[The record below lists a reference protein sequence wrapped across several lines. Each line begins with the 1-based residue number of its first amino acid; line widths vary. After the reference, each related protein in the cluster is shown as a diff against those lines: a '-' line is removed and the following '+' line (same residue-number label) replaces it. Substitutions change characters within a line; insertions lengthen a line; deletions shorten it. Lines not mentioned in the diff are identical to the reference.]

1 MLCPRGFLLI
11 RNMRTG
17 DLAPFFIKVREEDII
32 WSDGTGPIFASEV
45 PGIGLKNTVSRSSS
59 SGSDIIDTT
68 VTDDG
73 WVFETHSFGNRI
85 YADGRLTVAD
95 FSYISTKKEVVVI
108 NLPFSVNYKTSSLIV
123 SKITGTESGASD
135 ASASEWKPYDLIE
148 ESFIEAR
155 FINANENELSSQI
168 EIALINPNADFV
180 AEALNNMNMDVC
192 IHISGFTV

>member
-32 WSDGTGPIFASEV
+32 WSDGSPIFASEV
-45 PGIGLKNTVSRSSS
+45 AGIGLKNIVSRSSS
-59 SGSDIIDTT
+59 SGSDMINTT

-85 YADGRLTVAD
+85 YADARITVAD
-95 FSYISTKKEVVVI
+95 FNYISTKKEVIVI

-192 IHISGFTV
+192 IHIAGFTV

>member
-1 MLCPRGFLLI
+1 MLDIISIATLLFLLI
-11 RNMRTG
+11 STILNIV
-17 DLAPFFIKVREEDII
+17 LDILFMPYSNSLEFNNCVNFMKTAI
-32 WSDGTGPIFASEV
+32 ME
-45 PGIGLKNTVSRSSS
+45 
-59 SGSDIIDTT
+59 SDIINTT

-95 FSYISTKKEVVVI
+95 FNYISTKKEVVVI

-123 SKITGTESGASD
+123 SKITGTESGDSD
-135 ASASEWKPYDLIE
+135 ASASEWNPYDLIE

-155 FINANENELSSQI
+155 FINANENMLSSQI

-192 IHISGFTV
+192 IHIAGFTV

>member
-45 PGIGLKNTVSRSSS
+45 AGIGLKNIVSRSSS
-59 SGSDIIDTT
+59 SGSDMIDTT

-85 YADGRLTVAD
+85 YADARITVAD
-95 FSYISTKKEVVVI
+95 FNYISTKKEVVVV

-123 SKITGTESGASD
+123 SKITGTESGDSD
-135 ASASEWKPYDLIE
+135 ASASEWNPYDLIE

-168 EIALINPNADFV
+168 EIALINSNADFV

-192 IHISGFTV
+192 IHIAGFTV

>member
-45 PGIGLKNTVSRSSS
+45 AGIGLKNIVSRSSS
-59 SGSDIIDTT
+59 SGSDMIDTT

-85 YADGRLTVAD
+85 YADARITVAD
-95 FSYISTKKEVVVI
+95 FNYISTKKEVVVV

-123 SKITGTESGASD
+123 SKITGTENGASD
-135 ASASEWKPYDLIE
+135 ASASEWNPYDLIE

-168 EIALINPNADFV
+168 EIALINSNADFV